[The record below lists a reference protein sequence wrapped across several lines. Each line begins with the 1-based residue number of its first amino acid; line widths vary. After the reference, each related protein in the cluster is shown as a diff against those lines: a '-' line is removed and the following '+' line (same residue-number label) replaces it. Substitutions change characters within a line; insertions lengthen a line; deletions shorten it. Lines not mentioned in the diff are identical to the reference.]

1 MNLIE
6 QLEQQEN
13 MKRMQT
19 LVSELNAHR
28 KRYYEQDA
36 PIIADAEYDA
46 LFDELRTL
54 EEQTGI
60 VLPDSPL
67 HSVGAQQVSEAFPS
81 ITHLAPLWSLDKC
94 KQEEELRRWDERV
107 RRLHQEAIE
116 RGENLPPIRY
126 TVEYKFDGLTVNLR
140 YDGGKL
146 IQAATRGTGRVG
158 EGIMPQVQT
167 IVNFPRT
174 IPYQGTIEVQGEC
187 IMKLSTL
194 EAYNKTASEPLK
206 NARNAAAGALRNID
220 PEKTREKHLDI
231 YFYQIGYCK
240 PEMEVYNSD
249 QMIDTLKSYNFPIS
263 PLFKL
268 CDSIDEVFDTLSAI
282 EAERDSLD
290 FLIDGAVIKVED
302 FATRQVLGYTDRFP
316 RWAMAWKF
324 AADEATTELQEVT
337 WEVGR
342 TGRVTPLAHLAP
354 VELSGA
360 TIRRATLNNEDDI
373 RRKDLRLH
381 ANVWVRRSND
391 VIPEIMGRVD
401 DGIEGEEIVTPT
413 HCPACGAKLEK
424 IGAILTCNNSLS
436 CPPQLISR
444 IVHFASR
451 QAMDIESFS
460 DKTAA
465 LLFESRGIHQV
476 AELYELTAE
485 SFEGLA
491 GFGAKKTEKLLAQIE
506 ESKHRDLAP
515 FLFALGIPNVGRK
528 TANDL
533 ADAFGTLEKVRTA
546 TAEELS
552 AVPGIGAVV
561 AEGIVEFF
569 RDEHIAH
576 GIDALLQAGVSPVER
591 EVLTAEAAAALP
603 LAGQTYVLTGSLST
617 LTRDEAGARL
627 TALGAK
633 VAGSVSAKTSCVV
646 AGEKAG
652 SKLAKAEKL
661 GVKVINEEEFLALLR
676 ELEV

>member
-1 MNLIE
+1 
-6 QLEQQEN
+6 
-13 MKRMQT
+13 
-19 LVSELNAHR
+19 
-28 KRYYEQDA
+28 
-36 PIIADAEYDA
+36 
-46 LFDELRTL
+46 
-54 EEQTGI
+54 
-60 VLPDSPL
+60 
-67 HSVGAQQVSEAFPS
+67 
-81 ITHLAPLWSLDKC
+81 
-94 KQEEELRRWDERV
+94 
-107 RRLHQEAIE
+107 
-116 RGENLPPIRY
+116 
-126 TVEYKFDGLTVNLR
+126 
-140 YDGGKL
+140 
-146 IQAATRGTGRVG
+146 
-158 EGIMPQVQT
+158 
-167 IVNFPRT
+167 
-174 IPYQGTIEVQGEC
+174 
-187 IMKLSTL
+187 
-194 EAYNKTASEPLK
+194 
-206 NARNAAAGALRNID
+206 
-220 PEKTREKHLDI
+220 
-231 YFYQIGYCK
+231 
-240 PEMEVYNSD
+240 
-249 QMIDTLKSYNFPIS
+249 
-263 PLFKL
+263 
-268 CDSIDEVFDTLSAI
+268 
-282 EAERDSLD
+282 
-290 FLIDGAVIKVED
+290 
-302 FATRQVLGYTDRFP
+302 
-316 RWAMAWKF
+316 
-324 AADEATTELQEVT
+324 
-337 WEVGR
+337 
-342 TGRVTPLAHLAP
+342 
-354 VELSGA
+354 
-360 TIRRATLNNEDDI
+360 IRRATLNNEDDI

-401 DGIEGEEIVTPT
+401 DGVEGEEIVTPT

-552 AVPGIGAVV
+552 SVPGIGAVV

-569 RDEHIAH
+569 RDEHIAG
-576 GIDALLQAGVSPVER
+576 GIDALLQAGVAPVER

-603 LAGQTYVLTGSLST
+603 LAGQTYVLTGSLES

-661 GVKVINEEEFLALLR
+661 GVKVINEEEFLILLK
-676 ELEV
+676 ELEG